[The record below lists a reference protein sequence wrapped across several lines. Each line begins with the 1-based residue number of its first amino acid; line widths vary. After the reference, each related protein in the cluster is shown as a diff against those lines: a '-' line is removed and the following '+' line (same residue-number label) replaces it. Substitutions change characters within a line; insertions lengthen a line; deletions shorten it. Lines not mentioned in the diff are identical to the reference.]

1 MIHVRNPLAKNQLH
15 NIFNNPLQATKGDQ
29 GQDNNDVGIGGS
41 SNNLWMQQSNSTL
54 SFATS

>member
-1 MIHVRNPLAKNQLH
+1 MRNPLAKNQLH

>member
-1 MIHVRNPLAKNQLH
+1 LFYNPLR
-15 NIFNNPLQATKGDQ
+15 ATKGDQ
-29 GQDNNDVGIGGS
+29 GQDNNDVGIGGN